1 MAIMRFRYIKVTL
14 FHIFYY
20 GKESSS
26 LYRGLRYIERFLISR
41 FYFRMQSGR
50 AQIKRLEIVKPKIQN
65 SR

>member
-26 LYRGLRYIERFLISR
+26 LYRGLRYREVPYIEVL
-41 FYFRMQSGR
+41 
-50 AQIKRLEIVKPKIQN
+50 L
-65 SR
+65 